1 VADADKACHSL
12 IENDLVAHGSTHE
25 TSSQDPNWPNSIAW
39 GIAVGANLLRDSL
52 KDCVGDGLESASE
65 RINHRIRCAEPRL
78 DGSETTLRQDAR
90 QDNMNEMHSIEG
102 ANAGRGAEKRW
113 LYLLPAIFVTYSLA
127 YVDRANFGFGV
138 AAGLG
143 ATLHIGGKESSLL
156 AGLFFLGYFAFQIP
170 GTVLARRYSVSKVVF
185 ATLVAWGTFAALT
198 GVIRQFW
205 LLALDR
211 FLLGVAESIIFP
223 VMLHLLTR
231 WFTRSE
237 RSRANT
243 LLMLGNPVTV
253 LWMSTITGYLI
264 ERLGWQRT
272 FIVEGLPAI
281 LWAFAWSAIV
291 RDRPSEV
298 KWLSPEAGVA
308 LERRIAEE
316 QIDIAPVGDLR
327 RVLLRGDVLLLSAQ
341 YFCWSLGVYGFVLWL
356 PTIVKQGAAVSITN
370 TGLLSAIPYL
380 AAILLMLL
388 VGHIADKTQQRRSIV
403 WPFLLIAGIALFGS
417 FLFAQRSFPTAFVC
431 LVIAGGC
438 MYAPYGPF
446 FAIIPELVPSEVTA
460 EVMAMINSCG
470 ALGGFF
476 GSYLVGLLQAITGN
490 AQAGYLLMSL
500 SLMLSAGLMLLLR
513 ETPRAR
519 GAIFTET
526 WNQA

>member
-1 VADADKACHSL
+1 MNPMHY
-12 IENDLVAHGSTHE
+12 IEEGN
-25 TSSQDPNWPNSIAW
+25 
-39 GIAVGANLLRDSL
+39 VG
-52 KDCVGDGLESASE
+52 
-65 RINHRIRCAEPRL
+65 
-78 DGSETTLRQDAR
+78 TDAR
-90 QDNMNEMHSIEG
+90 
-102 ANAGRGAEKRW
+102 RRW
-113 LYLLPAIFVTYSLA
+113 LYLMPAIFVTYSLA
-127 YVDRANFGFGV
+127 YVDRANFGFGI

-143 ATLHIGGKESSLL
+143 ATLHISGKQSSLL
-156 AGLFFLGYFAFQIP
+156 AGLFFLGYLAFQIP
-170 GTVLARRYSVSKVVF
+170 GAALARRYSVSKVVF
-185 ATLVAWGTFAALT
+185 ATLLAWGSFAALT
-198 GVIRQFW
+198 GVVQQFW
-205 LLALDR
+205 LLALVR
-211 FLLGVAESIIFP
+211 FLLGVAESAIFP

-243 LLMLGNPVTV
+243 FLMLGNPITV
-253 LWMSTITGYLI
+253 LWMSTMTGYLI

-281 LWAFAWSAIV
+281 LWAFGWIALV

-298 KWLSPEAGVA
+298 KWLSTEAASA
-308 LERRIAEE
+308 LERSIAEE
-316 QIDIAPVGDLR
+316 QMGLAPAGDVR
-327 RVLLRGDVLLLSAQ
+327 RVLIRGDVLLLSAQ

-388 VGHIADKTQQRRSIV
+388 VGQLADKTQQRRSIV
-403 WPFLLIAGIALFGS
+403 WPFLLIAGVAMFGS
-417 FLFAQRSFPTAFVC
+417 FLFAQRNFLVAFIC

-446 FAIIPELVPSEVTA
+446 FAIVPERVPRNATA
-460 EVMAMINSCG
+460 EVLAMINSCG

-476 GSYLVGLLQAITGN
+476 GSYLVGLLQTVTGN
-490 AQAGYLLMSL
+490 ARAGYLLMSL
-500 SLMLSAGLMLLLR
+500 SLMLSAGLMFLLR

-526 WNQA
+526 WKQA